1 MKKIRLS
8 VALGPHIHYGI
19 ETEKIISSCFFAL
32 LPAAIFGCYQYGMLA
47 VRVLALSMG
56 SAILFEYIAR
66 KLMGKESSLSDWSAL
81 FQGLL
86 LGIILPPNTSWWIV
100 IIGTFLMI
108 IVAKQFFGG
117 IGYYPL
123 NPTLLAFA
131 IMYVSWPKRMASLF
145 PLSSYHINTL
155 PVDPLIALKTYGP
168 SVVDAYKLKDL
179 FMGLQTGGIASGA
192 ILFILIGGIYLIIR
206 GFISATVSISYIAGV
221 IITAYIFHVANPT
234 NYVPPLFHLLS
245 GMTMLAAFF
254 LITDTTTCPVNRW
267 ARVIYGLLAGMLT
280 ILIRN
285 IGAYP
290 DGTVFAI
297 LIVNLFHPLIDRIH
311 KGVLQYEGMNHD
323 TA

>member
-1 MKKIRLS
+1 MERMSLS

-19 ETEKIISSCFFAL
+19 ETNKIISNCFFAL
-32 LPAAIFGCYQYGMLA
+32 LPAAIFGCYQYGMIA
-47 VRVLALSMG
+47 IRTLALCIG
-56 SAILFEYIAR
+56 SAVVFEYIAR
-66 KLMGKESSLSDWSAL
+66 RLMGKESSLDDWSAL

-123 NPTLLAFA
+123 NPVLLAFA
-131 IMYVSWPKRMASLF
+131 IMYVSWPKRMTSIF
-145 PLSSYHINTL
+145 PLSWYDIKTL

-168 SVVDAYKLKDL
+168 CVTEVYKLKDL
-179 FMGLQTGGIASGA
+179 FMGFQAGGIASGA
-192 ILFILIGGIYLIIR
+192 ILFILIGGLYLIIR
-206 GFISATVSISYIAGV
+206 GFIPATASISYIAGV
-221 IITAYIFHVANPT
+221 MITAYIFHMANPA
-234 NYVPPLFHLLS
+234 NYAPPLFHILS
-245 GMTMLAAFF
+245 GMTILTAFF
-254 LITDTTTCPVNRW
+254 FITDTTTCPVNMW
-267 ARVIYGLLAGMLT
+267 ARIIYGFLAGMLT

-297 LIVNLFHPLIDRIH
+297 LILNLFHPILDRIH
-311 KGVLQYEGMNHD
+311 KGVLKYEEK
-323 TA
+323 

>member
-1 MKKIRLS
+1 MQRLTLS

-19 ETEKIISSCFFAL
+19 ETNKIISNHFFAL
-32 LPAAIFGCYQYGMLA
+32 LPAAIFGCYQYGILA
-47 VRVLALSMG
+47 IRTLALCIG
-56 SAILFEYIAR
+56 SAVVFEYIAR
-66 KLMGKESSLSDWSAL
+66 RLMGRESTLDDWSAL

-100 IIGTFLMI
+100 IVGTFLMI

-123 NPTLLAFA
+123 NPVLVSFA
-131 IMYVSWPKRMASLF
+131 IMYVSWPKRMTSIF
-145 PLSSYHINTL
+145 PLSSYDINTL
-155 PVDPLIALKTYGP
+155 PVEPLIALKTYGP
-168 SVVDAYKLKDL
+168 CVTEVYKLKDL
-179 FMGLQTGGIASGA
+179 FIGLQTGGIASGA
-192 ILFILIGGIYLIIR
+192 VLFILIGGLYLIIR
-206 GFISATVSISYIAGV
+206 GFIPTIVTISYIAGV
-221 IITAYIFHVANPT
+221 IITAYIFHLVNPT
-234 NYVPPLFHLLS
+234 SYAPALFHLLS

-267 ARVIYGLLAGMLT
+267 PRIIYGFSAGMLT

-297 LIVNLFHPLIDRIH
+297 LILNLFHPILDRIH
-311 KGVLQYEGMNHD
+311 KGVLKYEEK
-323 TA
+323 